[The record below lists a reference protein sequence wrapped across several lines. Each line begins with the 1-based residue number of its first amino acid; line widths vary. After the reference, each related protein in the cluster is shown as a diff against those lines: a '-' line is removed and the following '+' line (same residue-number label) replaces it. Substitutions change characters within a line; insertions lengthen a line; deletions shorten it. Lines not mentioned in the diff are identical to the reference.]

1 MARGSRGSAWD
12 VSLPSHGL
20 REPAEVDRVPLPLE
34 SDDHEVVD
42 SPLDTVLVLEC
53 GDPILRHSRSAGVQR
68 LVRPL
73 DLVGR
78 VQPVQD
84 SPRPVREH
92 REDVVILVNLEDG
105 DVDVENAA
113 VQESELNLIADLQDR
128 ARARAQG
135 HRFELACP
143 AGLRRSVTSKAIASP
158 ALTLASSAGE
168 SPVSI

>member
-1 MARGSRGSAWD
+1 MYNALSA
-12 VSLPSHGL
+12 
-20 REPAEVDRVPLPLE
+20 
-34 SDDHEVVD
+34 
-42 SPLDTVLVLEC
+42 LV
-53 GDPILRHSRSAGVQR
+53 
-68 LVRPL
+68 

-92 REDVVILVNLEDG
+92 LLYVVVFVNLEDG

-128 ARARAQG
+128 ACARAQG

-143 AGLRRSVTSKAIASP
+143 AGLAQKLDVEGDRFAGPDARLVRRGIAC
-158 ALTLASSAGE
+158 LHLK
-168 SPVSI
+168 